1 MSEKNPRHLERTK
14 HYFIHADDIKGE
26 PILTVENVKVDS
38 EIAPVVKVAVV
49 TDRFLC
55 TEVKRVKGHI
65 DPVHKH
71 MDHESIN
78 YLVSGKIRVVID
90 DQEFIATPGAY
101 WVQPIGVDHY
111 AEILEDSVNLELKMP
126 PTRTWNLE

>member
-1 MSEKNPRHLERTK
+1 M
-14 HYFIHADDIKGE
+14 
-26 PILTVENVKVDS
+26 
-38 EIAPVVKVAVV
+38 VKVAVV

-55 TEVKRVKGHI
+55 TEVKRGKGHV

-78 YLVSGKIRVVID
+78 YLVSGKMRVVID
-90 DQEFIATPGAY
+90 DQEFIATPSAY

-126 PTRTWNLE
+126 PTRTRNLE